1 MRPTMI
7 KQTNKNATRLF
18 VEMKL
23 VRNSNTAKNRNTKIL
38 FRVDISGK
46 ISILAFPFDILI
58 LRGKKDNK
66 LLKVAVDWYQYH
78 KKWQIS
84 KRCRKA
90 HGANGAQITQEC

>member
-18 VEMKL
+18 VETKL
-23 VRNSNTAKNRNTKIL
+23 VRNSNTANRNTKIL

-66 LLKVAVDWYQYH
+66 LLKVAVD
-78 KKWQIS
+78 
-84 KRCRKA
+84 
-90 HGANGAQITQEC
+90 